1 MNSVY
6 SVTGKHFYVCCVQK
20 VRVQNADRQCVQ
32 GNCTVSSNLTKRSTC
47 RYKERCYF
55 DGERL
60 EYRMMIGNVYRE
72 IVQSHQI

>member
-32 GNCTVSSNLTKRSTC
+32 GNCTVTSRFDENVNM
-47 RYKERCYF
+47 YIERRGGF
-55 DGERL
+55 L
-60 EYRMMIGNVYRE
+60 
-72 IVQSHQI
+72 